1 MKTISSRF
9 IIAKLKILKP
19 NKSERIKQKNTL
31 CRMSFVGTEGLEPT
45 TFAQHP
51 SMGQDVNQGVSG
63 LN

>member
-1 MKTISSRF
+1 MFLVGTEGLEPTTFAWHPSMGQDV
-9 IIAKLKILKP
+9 
-19 NKSERIKQKNTL
+19 KQKNTL